1 LTLDMIGHPKHVK
14 KALDAG
20 VDIICAQ
27 GGEGGGH
34 TGTYDPLYVYS
45 SHTSVSLLPSLS
57 PKSLLCARE
66 GRLLLMD
73 NPSTLLPQEEFT
85 TASPLLPP
93 SCILS
98 PPTI

>member
-1 LTLDMIGHPKHVK
+1 MIGHPKHVK

-34 TGTYDPLYVYS
+34 TGSYHLLYVYS
-45 SHTSVSLLPSLS
+45 SHISVSRHPSLS

-66 GRLLLMD
+66 GSLPSMA
-73 NPSTLLPQEEFT
+73 NPST
-85 TASPLLPP
+85 
-93 SCILS
+93 
-98 PPTI
+98 